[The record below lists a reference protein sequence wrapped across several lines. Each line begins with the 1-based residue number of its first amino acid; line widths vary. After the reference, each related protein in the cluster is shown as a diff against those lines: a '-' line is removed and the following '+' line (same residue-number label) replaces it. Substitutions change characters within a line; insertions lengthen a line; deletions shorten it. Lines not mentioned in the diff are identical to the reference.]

1 MILMFRF
8 VNENIEVHKKRHCIC
23 SAARF
28 CRELPCN
35 KDVSTG
41 CSKEANRIEF
51 TADYIF
57 DGKME
62 SSVENGHVN
71 LVDVQ

>member
-8 VNENIEVHKKRHCIC
+8 VNENIEVHKKRHCIA
-23 SAARF
+23 AARL

-41 CSKEANRIEF
+41 CSKEENRIEF
-51 TADYIF
+51 TADCRF
-57 DGKME
+57 ME
-62 SSVENGHVN
+62 SAVENGHVS
-71 LVDVQ
+71 LDVQ

>member
-8 VNENIEVHKKRHCIC
+8 VNENIEVHKKRHCIA
-23 SAARF
+23 AARL

-41 CSKEANRIEF
+41 CSKEENRIEF
-51 TADYIF
+51 TADCRF

-62 SSVENGHVN
+62 SAVENGQVN
-71 LVDVQ
+71 LDVQ